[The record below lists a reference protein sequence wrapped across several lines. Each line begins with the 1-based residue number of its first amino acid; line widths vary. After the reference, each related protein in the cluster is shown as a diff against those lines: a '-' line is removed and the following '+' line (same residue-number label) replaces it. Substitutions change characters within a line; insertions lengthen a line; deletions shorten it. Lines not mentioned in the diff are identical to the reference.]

1 MSRFLKSNA
10 NAYFKINYADN
21 YKIMLICD
29 KIHLISSFDT
39 FFELDN
45 RESQFCKFYGCYF
58 DHSKYNILA
67 NYALGYKRIDEDIR
81 NCAWDIMLGLDESTF
96 L

>member
-1 MSRFLKSNA
+1 
-10 NAYFKINYADN
+10 
-21 YKIMLICD
+21 MLICD
-29 KIHLISSFDT
+29 KMHLISSFDT